1 MHDQLNSYQY
11 WVLELLQNVF
21 DMYPLEF
28 LYNIK
33 QCYVQIYLKLINS
46 FIIPIK
52 TFSGKMRKW
61 ALLTFCKSR
70 KKKKCFGFLLL
81 FAEMVKDDNV
91 KLKKTSHYRR
101 YACTPLLLPP
111 NFHCAYKTASLCCNK
126 Y

>member
-1 MHDQLNSYQY
+1 MYDHLNSYQY

-52 TFSGKMRKW
+52 TFSVKMRKW

-70 KKKKCFGFLLL
+70 KKISVLDFYCFLQ
-81 FAEMVKDDNV
+81 
-91 KLKKTSHYRR
+91 RW
-101 YACTPLLLPP
+101 
-111 NFHCAYKTASLCCNK
+111 
-126 Y
+126 